1 MKVKV
6 IKMANT
12 NKRYE
17 PEFKKKMVRLV
28 LEEGRTIASVN
39 KEYNLGEGTVRSW
52 IRQFEEECEKNPEIK
67 ETKDIY
73 EENRRL
79 RKKLEEAEKEKKKQQ
94 ILSIYYEYDRRP
106 GYRMMV
112 IFLRRRGIR
121 LSRTTVLK
129 YMREL
134 KLRSVVIP
142 KKSRYRKGDCYKKF
156 NNLLKQ
162 DFTAIRPNEK
172 WCTDFT
178 YLNLSD
184 GAKRYNCSIIDL
196 YDKSVLA
203 TLNSKR
209 IDEELAIQTLQIA
222 LDRNPV
228 KGKIILHSDQGSQYT
243 SRAFTEFCEGKGI
256 QQSMSKAG
264 CPYDNSPM
272 ESFYGTFKSEFIRQN
287 RFETDQELNESTLDY
302 VYGYYNHIRPHS
314 SNGYMTPFEKRYS
327 NQ

>member
-1 MKVKV
+1 
-6 IKMANT
+6 
-12 NKRYE
+12 
-17 PEFKKKMVRLV
+17 MVRLV

-73 EENRRL
+73 EENRIL
-79 RKKLEEAEKEKKKQQ
+79 RKGNRLEQYRFIDQYHNEFGVRWLLARFHIYPNSYYNYRKNRKAGYLTDKEKKKQQ
-94 ILSIYYEYDRRP
+94 ILSIYYEYDGRP

-142 KKSRYRKGDCYKKF
+142 QKSRYRKGDCYKKF

-178 YLNLSD
+178 YLYLSD

-209 IDEELAIQTLQIA
+209 IDAELAIQTLQIA

-272 ESFYGTFKSEFIRQN
+272 ESFYGTFKSEFIQQN

-302 VYGYYNHIRPHS
+302 VYGYYN
-314 SNGYMTPFEKRYS
+314 
-327 NQ
+327 Q

>member
-1 MKVKV
+1 
-6 IKMANT
+6 
-12 NKRYE
+12 
-17 PEFKKKMVRLV
+17 
-28 LEEGRTIASVN
+28 
-39 KEYNLGEGTVRSW
+39 
-52 IRQFEEECEKNPEIK
+52 
-67 ETKDIY
+67 
-73 EENRRL
+73 
-79 RKKLEEAEKEKKKQQ
+79 
-94 ILSIYYEYDRRP
+94 
-106 GYRMMV
+106 MMV
-112 IFLRRRGIR
+112 IFLRRRGIS

-142 KKSRYRKGDCYKKF
+142 KKSRYRKRDCYKKF

-178 YLNLSD
+178 YLYLSD

-209 IDEELAIQTLQIA
+209 IDAELAIQTLQIA

-256 QQSMSKAG
+256 RQSMSKAG

>member
-1 MKVKV
+1 
-6 IKMANT
+6 
-12 NKRYE
+12 
-17 PEFKKKMVRLV
+17 
-28 LEEGRTIASVN
+28 
-39 KEYNLGEGTVRSW
+39 
-52 IRQFEEECEKNPEIK
+52 
-67 ETKDIY
+67 
-73 EENRRL
+73 
-79 RKKLEEAEKEKKKQQ
+79 
-94 ILSIYYEYDRRP
+94 
-106 GYRMMV
+106 MMV

-142 KKSRYRKGDCYKKF
+142 QKPRYRKGDCYKKF
-156 NNLLKQ
+156 NNMLKQ

-178 YLNLSD
+178 YLYLSD

-209 IDEELAIQTLQIA
+209 IDAELAIQTLQIA

-264 CPYDNSPM
+264 YPYDNSPM

-287 RFETDQELNESTLDY
+287 RFEIFLPDVVFLFLCLIYLNNPSLSPPDFLLY
-302 VYGYYNHIRPHS
+302 
-314 SNGYMTPFEKRYS
+314 K
-327 NQ
+327 